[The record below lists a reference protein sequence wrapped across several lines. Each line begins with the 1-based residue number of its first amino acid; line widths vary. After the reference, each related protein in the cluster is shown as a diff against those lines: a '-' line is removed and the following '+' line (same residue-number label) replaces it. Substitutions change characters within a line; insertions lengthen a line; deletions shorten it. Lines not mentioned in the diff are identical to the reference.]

1 MAIVVEAMA
10 QAEDKFN
17 ITKCKGGITM
27 KITYTA
33 RKVNL
38 RDNFKQRVE
47 KKLKKF
53 EKIFSDDAIV
63 NVVVTLNK
71 NNQTVELTIKDNSM
85 VYRAEKTQLEMNDA
99 LDKCI
104 DVLGRQLRKN
114 KAKLEK
120 KLRAGSIDDLFEA
133 ETAADD
139 EEEFKLLRSKQI
151 PIKPISVDEAILQM
165 NMVGHKFYMFTN
177 AQTNQ
182 INVVYCRDDGAY
194 GLLEPAFDE

>member
-1 MAIVVEAMA
+1 
-10 QAEDKFN
+10 
-17 ITKCKGGITM
+17 M

-38 RDNFKQRVE
+38 RDNFKERVE

-53 EKIFSDDAIV
+53 EKIFSDDATV

-85 VYRAEKTQLEMNDA
+85 IYRAEKTQLEMNDA

-114 KAKLEK
+114 KARLEK
-120 KLRAGSIDDLFEA
+120 KLKSGSIDDLFESPVE
-133 ETAADD
+133 ET
-139 EEEFKLLRSKQI
+139 EEEYKILRTKQI
-151 PIKPISVDEAILQM
+151 PLKPITVDEAILQM

-177 AQTNQ
+177 VDTNEV
-182 INVVYCRDDGAY
+182 NVVYCRENGAY
-194 GLLEPAFDE
+194 GLLEPAYDD

>member
-1 MAIVVEAMA
+1 
-10 QAEDKFN
+10 
-17 ITKCKGGITM
+17 M

-38 RDNFKQRVE
+38 RDNFKERVE

-53 EKIFSDDAIV
+53 EKIFSDDATV

-85 VYRAEKTQLEMNDA
+85 IYRAEKTQLEMNDA
-99 LDKCI
+99 VDKCI

-120 KLRAGSIDDLFEA
+120 KLKSGSIDDLFEA
-133 ETAADD
+133 PIEEV
-139 EEEFKLLRSKQI
+139 EEEEYKILRTKQI
-151 PIKPISVDEAILQM
+151 PVKPVTVDEAILQM
-165 NMVGHKFYMFTN
+165 NMIGHKFYMFTN
-177 AQTNQ
+177 VDTNE
-182 INVVYCRDDGAY
+182 INVVYTRDDGAY
-194 GLLEPAFDE
+194 GLLEPSFDD